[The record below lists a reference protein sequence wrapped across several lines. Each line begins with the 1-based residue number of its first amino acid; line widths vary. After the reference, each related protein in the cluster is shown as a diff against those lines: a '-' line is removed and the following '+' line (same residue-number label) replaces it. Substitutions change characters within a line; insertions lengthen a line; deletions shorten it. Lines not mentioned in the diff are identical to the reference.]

1 MDKLSTK
8 ILAFA
13 VKSAGSTDK
22 FFSVNPD
29 WDSEANVSFQALVDA
44 AQVPPSDVLA
54 AVKYLAENGFVEY
67 RRLHTKRGTSINLA
81 FRLTHT
87 GLHYKEFRYLAARE
101 RWMERIIGF
110 VSGVLVSVMGGII
123 LSLLTG

>member
-13 VKSAGSTDK
+13 VKAAEHTDK
-22 FFSVNPD
+22 YFSVNPE
-29 WDSEANVSFQALVDA
+29 WDSDANVPFQALVDA
-44 AQVPPSDVLA
+44 AKAPPADVLA

-67 RRLHTKRGTSINLA
+67 RRLHTRNGSAINLA

-87 GLHYKEFRYLAARE
+87 GLHYKEFRFLAARE
-101 RWMERIIGF
+101 RWLERAIGF
-110 VSGVLVSVMGGII
+110 VSGVLVSVAGGLI
-123 LSLLTG
+123 LAWLI